1 MLWGTE
7 GSDKSVRGL
16 SIMIDSSLPS
26 DDRLLHTNNK
36 NKVPTCLKSSSSTHI
51 KYQHVDNLYL

>member
-1 MLWGTE
+1 
-7 GSDKSVRGL
+7 
-16 SIMIDSSLPS
+16 MIDSSLPS